1 MNRLLDALT
10 RVTAG
15 PLMVRAAAFGSGFAA
30 LLLSVPTPAWNQWY
44 AIAAIGLAG
53 IAAYGVGTGWV
64 AVLEG
69 VAAGVWF
76 LFTTWYAY
84 PASPPVVL
92 GLAAA
97 LYVHHSACA
106 LAAVL
111 PMDAT
116 VAPAVLVGWLRR
128 TAGVL
133 GVTLPLGLIV
143 LGLPGLLGRT
153 SAVWLPLAG
162 LVAVLVAAYGL
173 LRLARDPG

>member
-1 MNRLLDALT
+1 MRLLDALS
-10 RVTAG
+10 RMAAG

-30 LLLSVPTPAWNQWY
+30 LLLAVPQPAWNQWY
-44 AIAAIGLAG
+44 ALAGVALAG

-116 VAPAVLVGWLRR
+116 VSPEVLVGWLRR
-128 TAGVL
+128 TGGVL
-133 GVTLPLGLIV
+133 GVTLPVGLIV
-143 LGLPGLLGRT
+143 LGLPSLLGRS

-162 LVAVLVAAYGL
+162 LAALLTAAYAL